1 MGPVLRNWRPQMVWF
16 IYLAVA
22 LLITNYFR
30 TRDREAYKTCA
41 FLTGLFVVG
50 SFALGALNYV
60 QLGRVFL

>member
-30 TRDREAYKTCA
+30 TRDRETYKVCLA
-41 FLTGLFVVG
+41 LTGLFVGG
-50 SFALGALNYV
+50 SVALGVLNYV

>member
-1 MGPVLRNWRPQMVWF
+1 MVWF

-30 TRDREAYKTCA
+30 TRDREAFKFCRAVTC
-41 FLTGLFVVG
+41 LFVVG
-50 SFALGALNYV
+50 SIALGALNYV

>member
-1 MGPVLRNWRPQMVWF
+1 MIWF

-22 LLITNYFR
+22 LLVTNHFR
-30 TRDREAYKTCA
+30 PRDRETYKTCA

-50 SFALGALNYV
+50 SFAIGALNYV

>member
-30 TRDREAYKTCA
+30 TRDREAFKFCRAVTC
-41 FLTGLFVVG
+41 LFVVG
-50 SFALGALNYV
+50 SIALGALNYV